1 MTEDFKT
8 FPFLRYYKKNRSMK
22 YIVRC
27 LACHYIQEGKSYK
40 TISRIVKYSRQTIG
54 EWVKMYNEG
63 GIDKV
68 LSIREGRGRKARI
81 EASKKEE
88 FNQFVIQLQKDRSGG
103 RIIGEDIVDMIKEKY
118 KESYS
123 VSGVYKL
130 LKRMGMSWVSGR
142 SVHTRSDPEVQGA
155 FKKTL

>member
-1 MTEDFKT
+1 MF
-8 FPFLRYYKKNRSMK
+8 
-22 YIVRC
+22 
-27 LACHYIQEGKSYK
+27 
-40 TISRIVKYSRQTIG
+40 
-54 EWVKMYNEG
+54 
-63 GIDKV
+63 
-68 LSIREGRGRKARI
+68 
-81 EASKKEE
+81 
-88 FNQFVIQLQKDRSGG
+88 IQLQKDRSGG
-103 RIIGEDIVDMIKEKY
+103 RIIGEDIVNMIKEKY

>member
-1 MTEDFKT
+1 
-8 FPFLRYYKKNRSMK
+8 
-22 YIVRC
+22 
-27 LACHYIQEGKSYK
+27 
-40 TISRIVKYSRQTIG
+40 
-54 EWVKMYNEG
+54 MYNEG

-103 RIIGEDIVDMIKEKY
+103 RIIGEDIVKMIKEKD